1 MISYPNNYVPA
12 TVPIIII
19 VRMRITIVVKFEHR
33 YMVRTELSYI
43 IVTTL
48 QWQLMQLDPV
58 LFNADTH
65 LRVEY
70 KQLVFV
76 LKDGYGKRN

>member
-19 VRMRITIVVKFEHR
+19 VRMRITIVVKFEHW

-43 IVTTL
+43 VTTL
-48 QWQLMQLDPV
+48 QWHLMQLDPV